1 MFKFLKEKLKGAI
14 NRITKKIEDKE
25 AKVEVKKE
33 EVKQNLEIQPSKKI
47 EYDNEQILEQKE
59 EVIEKKEILL
69 ETKKKNI
76 FSKIKEK
83 IVSKTLTTEE
93 FEDLFWELELVLIE
107 NNVAVEVIERI
118 KEDLKKELTRIPIER
133 GKVQETIVLNLK
145 RSLEKLFKQTKYD
158 LVTTIKNSKHKPYTI
173 IFFGTNGAGKTTT
186 IAKLASKLKNNKLS
200 CVLVAADTWRSAAI
214 EQLEEQGNKIGVKV
228 IKQQY
233 GSDPTA
239 VAYDGVAFAKAH
251 NIDAVLIDTA
261 GRQHNNVNLVQQ
273 MGKIVR
279 VIKPN
284 LKVFIGEST
293 TGNDCIEQAKKF
305 DDIIGIDAIILS
317 KADIDERGGAAL
329 SISYVIDKPIIYL
342 GTGQK
347 LEDLKE
353 FKKEEIM
360 NSLGL

>member
-145 RSLEKLFKQTKYD
+145 RSL
-158 LVTTIKNSKHKPYTI
+158 
-173 IFFGTNGAGKTTT
+173 
-186 IAKLASKLKNNKLS
+186 
-200 CVLVAADTWRSAAI
+200 
-214 EQLEEQGNKIGVKV
+214 
-228 IKQQY
+228 
-233 GSDPTA
+233 
-239 VAYDGVAFAKAH
+239 
-251 NIDAVLIDTA
+251 
-261 GRQHNNVNLVQQ
+261 
-273 MGKIVR
+273 
-279 VIKPN
+279 
-284 LKVFIGEST
+284 
-293 TGNDCIEQAKKF
+293 
-305 DDIIGIDAIILS
+305 
-317 KADIDERGGAAL
+317 
-329 SISYVIDKPIIYL
+329 
-342 GTGQK
+342 
-347 LEDLKE
+347 
-353 FKKEEIM
+353 
-360 NSLGL
+360 

>member
-1 MFKFLKEKLKGAI
+1 MKLIGKEFL
-14 NRITKKIEDKE
+14 
-25 AKVEVKKE
+25 
-33 EVKQNLEIQPSKKI
+33 
-47 EYDNEQILEQKE
+47 
-59 EVIEKKEILL
+59 KKEIEPEIKQSLKEIIEEIL
-69 ETKKKNI
+69 IEPFNMVE
-76 FSKIKEK
+76 KIKEK
-83 IVSKTLTTEE
+83 ASDQSKEPYVI
-93 FEDLFWELELVLIE
+93 LFCGI
-107 NNVAVEVIERI
+107 N
-118 KEDLKKELTRIPIER
+118 
-133 GKVQETIVLNLK
+133 
-145 RSLEKLFKQTKYD
+145 
-158 LVTTIKNSKHKPYTI
+158 
-173 IFFGTNGAGKTTT
+173 GTSKTTT